1 MTTDTSIGAI
11 KRTIIEGKLFGAL
24 IDAKVHSPRVSPHA
38 LHSTRM
44 PTGGCTGTQRTRSA
58 RRRRESAHSRAAAKG
73 QPTRGRTHCTR
84 FTHRACSRKAPPP
97 VELLY
102 TPCLLAAGS
111 FGNALDDESTLGQHG
126 VLHDDLLYLRLPAP
140 EPPPPPPKKKK

>member
-44 PTGGCTGTQRTRSA
+44 PTGGCTGTQRTQ
-58 RRRRESAHSRAAAKG
+58 SAHSRAAAKG
-73 QPTRGRTHCTR
+73 QPSRGRAHCTR
-84 FTHRACSRKAPPP
+84 STHRACSRKAPPP

-140 EPPPPPPKKKK
+140 EPPPPPTKKKK

>member
-1 MTTDTSIGAI
+1 MHGHAAHTQRAPATRECAFKGGSQGPTHT
-11 KRTIIEGKLFGAL
+11 R
-24 IDAKVHSPRVSPHA
+24 PRAWHA
-38 LHSTRM
+38 LHP
-44 PTGGCTGTQRTRSA
+44 PT
-58 RRRRESAHSRAAAKG
+58 
-73 QPTRGRTHCTR
+73 
-84 FTHRACSRKAPPP
+84 CSRKAPPP

>member
-1 MTTDTSIGAI
+1 MHG
-11 KRTIIEGKLFGAL
+11 
-24 IDAKVHSPRVSPHA
+24 HA
-38 LHSTRM
+38 AHPQRAPATRECAFK
-44 PTGGCTGTQRTRSA
+44 GGSQRA
-58 RRRRESAHSRAAAKG
+58 RPS
-73 QPTRGRTHCTR
+73 RGRAHCTR
-84 FTHRACSRKAPPP
+84 STHRTCSRKAPPP

>member
-1 MTTDTSIGAI
+1 MHGHAAHPECAFKGGSQGPTLT
-11 KRTIIEGKLFGAL
+11 R
-24 IDAKVHSPRVSPHA
+24 PHA
-38 LHSTRM
+38 LHALHPPRLL
-44 PTGGCTGTQRTRSA
+44 PQ
-58 RRRRESAHSRAAAKG
+58 
-73 QPTRGRTHCTR
+73 
-84 FTHRACSRKAPPP
+84 APPP

>member
-1 MTTDTSIGAI
+1 MTADTSIGAI

-24 IDAKVHSPRVSPHA
+24 IDAKVHAPRVSPHA

-44 PTGGCTGTQRTRSA
+44 PTGGHGHAAHPECAFKGGSRGPTLTRP
-58 RRRRESAHSRAAAKG
+58 RALHALHPPRLLP
-73 QPTRGRTHCTR
+73 Q
-84 FTHRACSRKAPPP
+84 APPP

>member
-1 MTTDTSIGAI
+1 MTTDTSISAI

-24 IDAKVHSPRVSPHA
+24 IDAKVPAPRVPPHA

-44 PTGGCTGTQRTRSA
+44 PTGGCTGTQRTQ
-58 RRRRESAHSRAAAKG
+58 SAHSRAAAKG
-73 QPTRGRTHCTR
+73 QPTRGRAHCTR
-84 FTHRACSRKAPPP
+84 STHRACSRKAPPP

>member
-1 MTTDTSIGAI
+1 VTTDTTIGAI

-24 IDAKVHSPRVSPHA
+24 IDAKVHLPRVSPHA

-44 PTGGCTGTQRTRSA
+44 PTGGCTGTQRTRST
-58 RRRRESAHSRAAAKG
+58 RRRRESAHARAHPRAN
-73 QPTRGRTHCTR
+73 PSRGRTRCTR
-84 FTHRACSRKAPPP
+84 FTRRTCSRKAPPP
-97 VELLY
+97 IELLY

>member
-1 MTTDTSIGAI
+1 MSR
-11 KRTIIEGKLFGAL
+11 RTHCTAHACRQA
-24 IDAKVHSPRVSPHA
+24 DARA
-38 LHSTRM
+38 
-44 PTGGCTGTQRTRSA
+44 RSA
-58 RRRRESAHSRAAAKG
+58 RAARAGDTRVRIQGRQPKG
-73 QPTRGRTHCTR
+73 QPTLGRTHCTR
-84 FTHRACSRKAPPP
+84 STHRTCSRKAPPP

>member
-38 LHSTRM
+38 PHSTRM
-44 PTGGCTGTQRTRSA
+44 PTGGCTGTQRTQ
-58 RRRRESAHSRAAAKG
+58 SAHSRAAAKG
-73 QPTRGRTHCTR
+73 QPSRGRMHCTR
-84 FTHRACSRKAPPP
+84 SSHRACSRKAPPP

>member
-1 MTTDTSIGAI
+1 MRIQGRQPRANPHEAA
-11 KRTIIEGKLFGAL
+11 RTAR
-24 IDAKVHSPRVSPHA
+24 APPPRLLP
-38 LHSTRM
+38 
-44 PTGGCTGTQRTRSA
+44 Q
-58 RRRRESAHSRAAAKG
+58 
-73 QPTRGRTHCTR
+73 
-84 FTHRACSRKAPPP
+84 APPP